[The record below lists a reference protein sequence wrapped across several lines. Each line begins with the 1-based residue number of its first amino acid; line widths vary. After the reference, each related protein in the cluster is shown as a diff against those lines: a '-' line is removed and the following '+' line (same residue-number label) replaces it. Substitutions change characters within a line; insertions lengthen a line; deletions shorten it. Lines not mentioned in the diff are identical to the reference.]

1 MLLLLFELKFV
12 HHFSPK
18 TRCDCSHKHHLCNC
32 VCYTSGRR
40 WSVKIAIVCGACF
53 PFHLL
58 PQMINDRKWLLTKFN
73 NYSAIGKFNITFWSS
88 LSSTTLFQI
97 WRIALCG
104 QSGMENLLLPFCSL
118 EVSCTQFT
126 LNMSFVMSCWT
137 TVLLYTMWR
146 EKVVWVDDVY
156 CVWKYS
162 MIYYTGRA
170 WDLSYKNNPEKTAA
184 NIECHLP
191 ILRHYIAAVTLL

>member
-58 PQMINDRKWLLTKFN
+58 PQMINNRKWLLTKFN
-73 NYSAIGKFNITFWSS
+73 NYSAIGKYNITFWSS
-88 LSSTTLFQI
+88 AFLYNTISDLEDRFMRAVGDGELAASFLFT
-97 WRIALCG
+97 G
-104 QSGMENLLLPFCSL
+104 SE
-118 EVSCTQFT
+118 
-126 LNMSFVMSCWT
+126 
-137 TVLLYTMWR
+137 LYTVHIEYVLCHELLDYSSFIYYEERESCLSWWR
-146 EKVVWVDDVY
+146 VLY
-156 CVWKYS
+156 MKYS

-170 WDLSYKNNPEKTAA
+170 WDLS
-184 NIECHLP
+184 
-191 ILRHYIAAVTLL
+191 